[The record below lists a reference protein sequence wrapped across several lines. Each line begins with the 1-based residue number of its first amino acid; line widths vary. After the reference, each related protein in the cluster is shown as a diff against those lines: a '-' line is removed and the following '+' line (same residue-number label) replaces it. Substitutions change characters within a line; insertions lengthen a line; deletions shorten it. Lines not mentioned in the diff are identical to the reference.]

1 MKINI
6 KRIVAKNVKKL
17 RASKKLSQNDFAE
30 AISLQMQ
37 AISHIE
43 NAKTFPLPETITN
56 ICEKFEISPAVLFTV
71 ANDLTE
77 EEISSAEEFKQ
88 SVNLLMS
95 EMDTEKLKL
104 LFNIAS
110 VINKN

>member
-1 MKINI
+1 MKINL

-43 NAKTFPLPETITN
+43 NAKTFP
-56 ICEKFEISPAVLFTV
+56 
-71 ANDLTE
+71 
-77 EEISSAEEFKQ
+77 
-88 SVNLLMS
+88 
-95 EMDTEKLKL
+95 
-104 LFNIAS
+104 
-110 VINKN
+110 